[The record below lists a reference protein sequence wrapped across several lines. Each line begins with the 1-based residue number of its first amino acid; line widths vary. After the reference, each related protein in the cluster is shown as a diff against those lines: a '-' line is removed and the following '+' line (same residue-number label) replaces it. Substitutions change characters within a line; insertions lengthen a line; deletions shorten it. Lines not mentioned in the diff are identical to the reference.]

1 MNGNRAILMTGLLL
15 ALTLAVFE
23 TTSLDLLVQDR
34 LYDPASGWCIDRN
47 ASVPRMIFYEG
58 PKVVIGV
65 IGAFLLLCVAVP
77 AARSAKL
84 PFSRREAAFLL
95 VCIGLIPLTAGV
107 LKKTTGVFGP
117 WKIARYGGEQPYRKL
132 FEAIPHVP
140 GRERGRGFP
149 AAHCSGAFALM
160 GLYFVAKGP
169 RARRAGLACGLVAGW
184 TVGIYQTLK
193 GAHYLSHTV
202 VTMIVAW
209 LMVQLLAR
217 AFGLPARAPT
227 EAVRTARV
235 P

>member
-15 ALTLAVFE
+15 VLTLAVFE
-23 TTSLDLLVQDR
+23 TTSLDLRLQDR
-34 LYDPASGWCIDRN
+34 LYDPVRGWCINRD
-47 ASVPRMIFYEG
+47 APVPKMIFYDG
-58 PKVVIGV
+58 PKVIIGV
-65 IGAFLLLCVAVP
+65 IGAFLFVCLAVP
-77 AARSAKL
+77 ASRAARL

-117 WKIARYGGEQPYRKL
+117 WKIARYGGEQPYRTL

-160 GLYFVAKGP
+160 GLYFVAQGP
-169 RARRAGLACGLVAGW
+169 TARKAGLACGLAAGW
-184 TVGIYQTLK
+184 TVGIYQMLK

-217 AFGLPARAPT
+217 AFGLGGAAP
-227 EAVRTARV
+227 AVREA
-235 P
+235 

>member
-1 MNGNRAILMTGLLL
+1 MNGNRAILTTGLLL
-15 ALTLAVFE
+15 LLTLAVFE
-23 TTSLDLLVQDR
+23 TTSLDLLVQDH
-34 LYDPASGWCIDRN
+34 LYDPVRGWCVDRN
-47 ASVPRMIFYEG
+47 APLPKLIFYDA

-65 IGAFLLLCVAVP
+65 IGAVLLVCLAVP
-77 AARSAKL
+77 ASKSAKL

-117 WKIARYGGEQPYRKL
+117 WKIARYGGEQPYRTL
-132 FEAIPHVP
+132 FEAIPHVA
-140 GRERGRGFP
+140 GQERGRGFP

-160 GLYFVAKGP
+160 GLYFVAKG
-169 RARRAGLACGLVAGW
+169 RTARRAGLACGLAAGW
-184 TVGIYQTLK
+184 TVGVYQMLK

-217 AFGLPARAPT
+217 AFGLGG
-227 EAVRTARV
+227 AVETR
-235 P
+235 

>member
-1 MNGNRAILMTGLLL
+1 MNGKRAILITGLLL
-15 ALTLAVFE
+15 VLTLAVFE

-34 LYDPASGWCIDRN
+34 LYDPADGWCIDRD
-47 ASVPRMIFYEG
+47 SPLPKMIFYDG

-77 AARSAKL
+77 ASKSAKL

-117 WKIARYGGEQPYRKL
+117 WKIARYGGEQPYRTL
-132 FEAIPHVP
+132 FQAIPHVP
-140 GRERGRGFP
+140 GRARGRGFP

-160 GLYFVAKGP
+160 GLYFVGKG
-169 RARRAGLACGLVAGW
+169 RTARWLGLSCGLAAGW
-184 TVGIYQTLK
+184 IVGIYQTLK

-209 LMVQLLAR
+209 LIVQLVAR
-217 AFGLPARAPT
+217 AFGVGGTAPP
-227 EAVRTARV
+227 EHVA
-235 P
+235 